1 MAEIKEGD
9 VVVLK
14 SEILLTYNDI
24 FMTVDYINENFA
36 HCKWFHPINRDL
48 KTADFRLTS
57 LEIYD
62 ENE

>member
-1 MAEIKEGD
+1 
-9 VVVLK
+9 
-14 SEILLTYNDI
+14 
-24 FMTVDYINENFA
+24 MTVDYINENFA